1 MFSKMIGT
9 GSYGYVYRPCLFF
22 LDVSSENMQIM
33 QETIKN
39 RNNHVSK
46 LLKKEFAEKELLR
59 YELIRIADPYNNF
72 HLGNMFMANPSR
84 RNIPLLSIGDNGKE
98 IIDNFE
104 EYKLIIMKYGGKTL
118 REYGN
123 IIYNNKKTH
132 VDASTTF
139 HASSPNASVLRTF
152 ASGSNHKYEQNIVIF
167 WKDSIRLIQGVNCF
181 IQNNIV
187 HHDIKSANIVFDY
200 DEDVDINKCKNRSNY
215 IDFGL
220 SQSMESI
227 YEKSKMSQYNY
238 SIFYYNFP
246 PELFLYDKER
256 FETFRD
262 LNMKERKRWFQY
274 ICTSWIKPQN
284 KHNQCDQTSQGAKH
298 PPKLVV
304 EGYASQK
311 PSDQTLETAMPL
323 RSETEIVRQA
333 SYSEQMV
340 DTVCDI
346 LTTTETGQGSSFP
359 NSLLTPP
366 AKDIDSL
373 LLNNSVDSD
382 DDDFGHSFMDSTIQA
397 IKELKNTKILEKYLG
412 SQNNE
417 EKFIENFQQFLLHD
431 IDKYPDF
438 KSFMKDS
445 LYTLDIY
452 GLGQTLLYM
461 LIHTYQYLPKNFV
474 EKMYILLHKMA
485 HNNVTERIRIKKLI
499 QEYIILLQLLD
510 PDTDV
515 KSPRQAEL
523 ARTTDSLYRLWR

>member
-9 GSYGYVYRPCLFF
+9 GSYGYVYHPCLFF

-46 LLKKEFAEKELLR
+46 LLKKEFAEKELFR

-84 RNIPLLSIGDNGKE
+84 RNIPLLSIGANGKE
-98 IIDNFE
+98 IVDHFN
-104 EYKLIIMKYGGKTL
+104 EYQLIIMKYGGKTL
-118 REYGN
+118 REYGQRAYTPSTTKYIDDLRSSADFGN

-132 VDASTTF
+132 V
-139 HASSPNASVLRTF
+139 
-152 ASGSNHKYEQNIVIF
+152 NHKYEQNIVIF

-256 FETFRD
+256 FEIFRN
-262 LNMKERKRWFQY
+262 LNIKERTRWFNY
-274 ICTSWIKPQN
+274 ICTSWINPPN
-284 KHNQCDQTSQGAKH
+284 KNNQCSKTDAVNIVEAAGQRAECLQQLTQKVTSSPEEFGQT
-298 PPKLVV
+298 PLT
-304 EGYASQK
+304 EGF
-311 PSDQTLETAMPL
+311 D
-323 RSETEIVRQA
+323 
-333 SYSEQMV
+333 
-340 DTVCDI
+340 C
-346 LTTTETGQGSSFP
+346 
-359 NSLLTPP
+359 LL
-366 AKDIDSL
+366 S
-373 LLNNSVDSD
+373 NNSDDSD
-382 DDDFGHSFMDSTIQA
+382 DNDFDHSFMDSTNQVIS
-397 IKELKNTKILEKYLG
+397 ELKNTKILEQYLNC
-412 SQNNE
+412 QNTK
-417 EKFIENFQQFLLHD
+417 EKLIENFQKFLLYD
-431 IDKYPDF
+431 IDKYPNF
-438 KSFMKDS
+438 KSFIKNS

-461 LIHTYQYLPKNFV
+461 LIYTYQFLPKSFV
-474 EKMYILLHKMA
+474 EKMHILLHKMT
-485 HNNVTERIRIKKLI
+485 HNNVTERITIKNLLH
-499 QEYIILLQLLD
+499 EYTILLQLLD
-510 PDTDV
+510 IGTQD
-515 KSPRQAEL
+515 
-523 ARTTDSLYRLWR
+523 

>member
-9 GSYGYVYRPCLFF
+9 GSYGYVYHPCLFF

-256 FETFRD
+256 FEIFRN
-262 LNMKERKRWFQY
+262 LNIKERTRWFNY
-274 ICTSWIKPQN
+274 ICTSWINPPN
-284 KHNQCDQTSQGAKH
+284 KNNQCSKTDAVNIVEAAGQRAECLQQLTQKVTSSPEEFGQT
-298 PPKLVV
+298 PLT
-304 EGYASQK
+304 EGF
-311 PSDQTLETAMPL
+311 D
-323 RSETEIVRQA
+323 
-333 SYSEQMV
+333 
-340 DTVCDI
+340 C
-346 LTTTETGQGSSFP
+346 
-359 NSLLTPP
+359 LL
-366 AKDIDSL
+366 S
-373 LLNNSVDSD
+373 NNSYDSD
-382 DDDFGHSFMDSTIQA
+382 DNDFDNSFMDSTNQVIS
-397 IKELKNTKILEKYLG
+397 ELKNTKLLEQYLNC
-412 SQNNE
+412 QNTKENL
-417 EKFIENFQQFLLHD
+417 IENFQKFLLYD
-431 IDKYPDF
+431 IDKYPNF
-438 KSFMKDS
+438 KSFIKKS

-461 LIHTYQYLPKNFV
+461 LMHTYQYLPKSFV
-474 EKMYILLHKMA
+474 EKMYILLHKMT
-485 HNNVTERIRIKKLI
+485 HNNVTERITIKNLLH
-499 QEYIILLQLLD
+499 EYTILLQLLD
-510 PDTDV
+510 IGTQGSN
-515 KSPRQAEL
+515 KTS
-523 ARTTDSLYRLWR
+523 